1 MKIKQLIMLAALFA
15 ALAVVIGAFSA
26 HALQQQLSAKEL
38 QWIATAT
45 EYQQYHALAL
55 LAVALLMICNGKS
68 KGLMLS
74 SYAFIVA
81 IVLFS
86 GSLYFLAF
94 SGSTALVYL
103 TPLGGLAFII
113 GWLAL
118 FCAAAG
124 SQFKLERK

>member
-15 ALAVVIGAFSA
+15 AMAVVVGAFSA

-38 QWIATAT
+38 QWLATAAA
-45 EYQQYHALAL
+45 YQQYHALAL
-55 LAVALLMICNGKS
+55 LAVALLMVCTGKS
-68 KGLMLS
+68 KCLMLS
-74 SYAFIVA
+74 SYAFIVG

-94 SGSTALVYL
+94 SNSTALVYL
-103 TPLGGLAFII
+103 TPLGGLAFIVA
-113 GWLAL
+113 WLAL

-124 SQFKLERK
+124 SQLKLEGK